1 MADAGGIPQVRK
13 ERNWRTIT
21 SSPKETS
28 QTTNIDFGATFC
40 GGYRSLFT
48 YQFPTPKIDSNI
60 LHLVRRTM
68 KQTRSSRK
76 TRKTGGIHLQDS
88 ESSFQ
93 HNTTMPDPSIPPKD
107 RCPLLELPAELRNKL
122 YEFLFVY
129 GVIRIQGDRC
139 DKACYQNGIGS
150 NKSKGCHFS
159 LPAVEEVLR
168 KCDGEL
174 VCKERSSSPAVA
186 LFRAF
191 RQLYEEAAP
200 VLYSRNMFFFNQ
212 CRHECQVVVPN
223 NDIYTSALPGAV
235 VFLKR
240 LSPDVKDRIKKIKIV
255 LGLYNSGLWRDFASR
270 EETMNFWSIMDREI
284 SLNHLSI
291 IHRGWP
297 ENMQNGQCLW
307 ETKFLL
313 STRSVK
319 RFSLEM
325 WATTEDTTFGAH
337 NLVSFAAIGNE
348 SFNTANIVVHN
359 RHFVTCFRPWHGQDR
374 KRRVVFQRS
383 KERLLVARCNGDDD
397 TGQSYLTPAE
407 RLSPPFRGSH
417 QESILLSFLTI
428 RGLLYPFPTPPTY
441 DEFRKQTLRVTFP
454 YGEPPFLPL
463 SFIPNDYKDDDD
475 GENDSLNEVD
485 VSSEPDIFS
494 LLKVQELLTTCKTVA
509 QVTSASS
516 WSISN
521 ETVNYVEA
529 DNDEEDE
536 DDEDEDEQEEE
547 DDDDDD
553 DEGYEGV

>member
-1 MADAGGIPQVRK
+1 MADAGGIP
-13 ERNWRTIT
+13 TIT

-28 QTTNIDFGATFC
+28 ETTNIDFGATFC

-48 YQFPTPKIDSNI
+48 CQFPTPKIDSNI
-60 LHLVRRTM
+60 LHL
-68 KQTRSSRK
+68 
-76 TRKTGGIHLQDS
+76 
-88 ESSFQ
+88 
-93 HNTTMPDPSIPPKD
+93 
-107 RCPLLELPAELRNKL
+107 
-122 YEFLFVY
+122 FLFVY

-270 EETMNFWSIMDREI
+270 EETMNFW
-284 SLNHLSI
+284 
-291 IHRGWP
+291 
-297 ENMQNGQCLW
+297 
-307 ETKFLL
+307 
-313 STRSVK
+313 
-319 RFSLEM
+319 
-325 WATTEDTTFGAH
+325 
-337 NLVSFAAIGNE
+337 
-348 SFNTANIVVHN
+348 
-359 RHFVTCFRPWHGQDR
+359 

-428 RGLLYPFPTPPTY
+428 RGLLYPFPSPLTY

-494 LLKVQELLTTCKTVA
+494 LPKVQELLTTCKTVA

-553 DEGYEGV
+553 DEDYEGV